1 MTTRTKEE
9 VEAYV
14 EGQCKCN
21 VIHSKPEQTFKDLG
35 FEVTVWNVK
44 TDEDGSWWVVEG
56 EGLPMN
62 LYPQDKAYYF
72 STDEA
77 YSFHLGLMTR
87 LLTDDGNEPSKKIQ
101 EIEKGMEISIAV
113 RRKLT
118 QAAAVLNSAVET
130 EEIQSVGMI
139 CREAL
144 IILGHTTFSEEFL
157 QEGEEEPRKSDFK
170 NRSRIAISGL
180 LPGGENSE
188 LRDHLRKV
196 SYSAWDFANKITHS
210 DTRTIYEA
218 SICLTLCTAV
228 ASSFE
233 NLLAKHDDPFGNH
246 RCKKC
251 GSRKFEI
258 YSPDDEQRDT
268 EALLLVCEICKYGQL
283 VTVD

>member
-1 MTTRTKEE
+1 MSTRTKEE
-9 VEAYV
+9 VENYV

-21 VIHSKPEQTFKDLG
+21 VIHSKPEQSYNDLG

-62 LYPQDKAYYF
+62 LYPQDHAYYF

-87 LLTDDGNEPSKKIQ
+87 LLNDESKEPSKKIQ
-101 EIEKGMEISIAV
+101 EVEKGIEISIAV

-118 QAAAVLNSAVET
+118 QAAAVLNNAFET

-144 IILGHTTFSEEFL
+144 IVLGHNIFSEEFL
-157 QEGEEEPRKSDFK
+157 EDGEEEPKRSDFK
-170 NRSRIAISGL
+170 KRSRIAIRGL
-180 LPGGENSE
+180 LPGGDNSE
-188 LRDHLRKV
+188 LRDHLRKI
-196 SYSAWDFANKITHS
+196 SNSAWDFANKITHS

-233 NLLAKHDDPFGNH
+233 NLLAKKEDPFGNH

-251 GSRKFEI
+251 GSRNFEI
-258 YSPDDEQRDT
+258 YSPDGKQRDT
-268 EALLLVCEICKYGQL
+268 EELLIVCEVCKYGQL